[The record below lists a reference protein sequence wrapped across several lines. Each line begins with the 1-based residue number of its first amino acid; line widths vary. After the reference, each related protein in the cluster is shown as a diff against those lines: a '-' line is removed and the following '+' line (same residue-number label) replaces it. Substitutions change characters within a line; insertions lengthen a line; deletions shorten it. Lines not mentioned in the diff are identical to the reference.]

1 MAARIRVLV
10 VDDSAFMR
18 AAVSRALGADPRLEV
33 VGQARDGQDAVERAR
48 VLLPDVVTMDFNMP
62 RLNGAEAIRA
72 IFAERP
78 VPVVMLSA
86 HTTTGARETVEALS
100 AGAVDFVAKPA
111 GEVSVDLSG
120 VQEQLIEKVIAAA
133 SARLTWPTP
142 FAPNV
147 EATTGGRASLERA
160 GMERATLN
168 LRGKDLAAIVAA
180 ADARIAATERADA
193 ARADA
198 ARAEAARADAP
209 RGSRPSFSSLLEPAV
224 IIAISTGGPAALERL
239 LPRLPADFPAGV
251 LVVQHM
257 PAHFTTALAER
268 LDRLSPLR
276 VREARDGDRIGTGT
290 VLVAPGDHHVV
301 VERGGNLKLLQSPA
315 VNGCRPSADVTF
327 QSAAPVYGG
336 RMIGV
341 VMTGMGKD
349 GALGLAAVRTAGG
362 RVVAQ
367 DRESS
372 VIWGM
377 PKAAVDAGVV
387 HDIVG
392 LEALAPLL
400 RKLALGLT

>member
-1 MAARIRVLV
+1 MAPRIRVLV

-100 AGAVDFVAKPA
+100 AGAVDFVTKPA

-133 SARLTWPTP
+133 GARLTWPTP

-147 EATTGGRASLERA
+147 EATTGGRASLERS

-168 LRGKDLAAIVAA
+168 LRAKDLADLVAA
-180 ADARIAATERADA
+180 ADARIAAT

-198 ARAEAARADAP
+198 ARAEAARTDTS

-276 VREARDGDRIGTGT
+276 VREARDGDRISTGT
-290 VLVAPGDHHVV
+290 VLVAPGDYHVV

-336 RMIGV
+336 RMVGV